1 MFSKK
6 LVLRALLGSV
16 LALTLAACGMM
27 PAGSTER
34 GSIAEIAAANDD
46 LSILVTALTEA
57 GLVDTFANDAAG
69 PFTVFA
75 PTNAAFAAALA
86 ALDLTAEELLGRD
99 DLGDILGYHVA
110 PANLSLRDVTGLEII
125 PTLFGMPIAQSGG
138 VLDGSATIRA
148 SDIAASNGTIHIID
162 EVLLPTKTIADIAVA
177 DSRFSTLVTALS
189 TADLVGAVADE
200 TADLTVF
207 APTND
212 AFGAALAALG
222 LTAEELL
229 ASDDLSDILLYHVVD
244 GAVFAEDVVA
254 LAPFNTDT
262 LLADR
267 QIGVDVVDG
276 GVVLNGSVN
285 VVITDLKA
293 VNGVI
298 HVIDFVLL
306 PTPTI
311 AEIAV
316 EDGRFETLV
325 AALGQAGLVDLFDDR
340 NGGPFTV
347 FAPTDTAF
355 GEFLSDAGLLP
366 GDLLASPDLEDIL
379 RYHVVDGAVFAEDVI
394 ALAPFNTDTLLADR
408 QIGVQVVDG
417 GVVLNGS
424 VNVTITDIEAANGV
438 IHVIDYVL
446 QPTPTIAE
454 IAVENGSFDTLVA
467 ALGAADL
474 VELFDDR
481 NQGPF
486 TVFAP
491 TDAAFTQALTDLGL
505 TAGEL
510 LASPDLGDILSY
522 HVVNGAL
529 SSADVL
535 AAITAGG
542 GTAVVET
549 LLGEDISVALDGTD
563 VVINGVATVTGFDIQ
578 AANGVIHVIDYV
590 LLPPSP

>member
-6 LVLRALLGSV
+6 LVLRALMGSV
-16 LALTLAACGMM
+16 LALTLAACGGMM
-27 PAGSTER
+27 TDGTTER
-34 GSIAEIAAANDD
+34 GSIAEIASANPELSTLVAALD
-46 LSILVTALTEA
+46 AA
-57 GLVDTFANDAAG
+57 GFVPLFSDDAAG

-75 PTNAAFAAALA
+75 PTNAAFDALLA
-86 ALDLTAEELLGRD
+86 DLDISAGDLLADTDLLTEVLT
-99 DLGDILGYHVA
+99 YHVT
-110 PANLSLRDVTGLEII
+110 PGNVSLRDATGLEII

-148 SDIAASNGTIHIID
+148 SDIAASNGTIHLID

-200 TADLTVF
+200 NADLTVF

-212 AFGAALAALG
+212 AFGAALTALG
-222 LTAEELL
+222 LTAGELL

-244 GAVFAEDVVA
+244 GAVFAEDVIA

-325 AALGQAGLVDLFDDR
+325 AALGQADLVDLFDDR

-347 FAPTDTAF
+347 FAPTDAAF
-355 GEFLSDAGLLP
+355 TEALADLNLTP
-366 GDLLASPDLEDIL
+366 GQLLASPDLGDIL
-379 RYHVVDGAVFAEDVI
+379 AYHVVPGTFLAADVI
-394 ALAPFNTDTLLADR
+394 AAAPFDAPTLLAGST
-408 QIGVQVVDG
+408 IGVEVVDG

-424 VNVTITDIEAANGV
+424 INVIITDIVAANGV
-438 IHVIDYVL
+438 V
-446 QPTPTIAE
+446 
-454 IAVENGSFDTLVA
+454 
-467 ALGAADL
+467 
-474 VELFDDR
+474 
-481 NQGPF
+481 
-486 TVFAP
+486 
-491 TDAAFTQALTDLGL
+491 
-505 TAGEL
+505 
-510 LASPDLGDILSY
+510 
-522 HVVNGAL
+522 
-529 SSADVL
+529 
-535 AAITAGG
+535 
-542 GTAVVET
+542 
-549 LLGEDISVALDGTD
+549 
-563 VVINGVATVTGFDIQ
+563 
-578 AANGVIHVIDYV
+578 HVIDYV
-590 LLPPSP
+590 LLPPTP

>member
-1 MFSKK
+1 VTPGNVS
-6 LVLRALLGSV
+6 LRA
-16 LALTLAACGMM
+16 
-27 PAGSTER
+27 
-34 GSIAEIAAANDD
+34 
-46 LSILVTALTEA
+46 
-57 GLVDTFANDAAG
+57 
-69 PFTVFA
+69 
-75 PTNAAFAAALA
+75 
-86 ALDLTAEELLGRD
+86 
-99 DLGDILGYHVA
+99 
-110 PANLSLRDVTGLEII
+110 VTGLEII

-138 VLDGSATIRA
+138 VLDGSSTIRA

-212 AFGAALAALG
+212 AFGAALTALG

-229 ASDDLSDILLYHVVD
+229 ASDDLSDILLYHVVP
-244 GAVFAEDVVA
+244 GALLAEDVIA
-254 LAPFNTDT
+254 AAPANVDT

-267 QIGVDVVDG
+267 QIGVQIVDG

-325 AALGQAGLVDLFDDR
+325 AALTQADLVGLFDDR

-347 FAPTDTAF
+347 FAPTD
-355 GEFLSDAGLLP
+355 
-366 GDLLASPDLEDIL
+366 
-379 RYHVVDGAVFAEDVI
+379 
-394 ALAPFNTDTLLADR
+394 
-408 QIGVQVVDG
+408 
-417 GVVLNGS
+417 
-424 VNVTITDIEAANGV
+424 
-438 IHVIDYVL
+438 
-446 QPTPTIAE
+446 
-454 IAVENGSFDTLVA
+454 
-467 ALGAADL
+467 
-474 VELFDDR
+474 
-481 NQGPF
+481 
-486 TVFAP
+486 
-491 TDAAFTQALTDLGL
+491 AAFTEALGDLGL
-505 TAGEL
+505 TPGEL

-522 HVVNGAL
+522 HVVDGAL
-529 SSADVL
+529 ASADVL
-535 AAITAGG
+535 AAITAGS
-542 GTAVVET
+542 GTALVET
-549 LLGEDISVALDGTD
+549 LLGEDIAVTLDGDD
-563 VVINGVATVTGFDIQ
+563 VVINGDVIITAFDIQ

-590 LLPPSP
+590 LLPPTP

>member
-1 MFSKK
+1 M
-6 LVLRALLGSV
+6 GSA

-27 PAGSTER
+27 PESTTER
-34 GSIAEIAAANDD
+34 GSIAEIASADPD
-46 LSILVTALTEA
+46 LSILVQAQGEIG
-57 GLVDTFANDAAG
+57 GLVDTFSEDNAG

-75 PTNAAFAAALA
+75 PTNAAFTALLGELGISA
-86 ALDLTAEELLGRD
+86 DELLARD

-110 PANLSLRDVTGLEII
+110 PANLSLCDVTGLEII

-138 VLDGSATIRA
+138 VLDGSSTIRA
-148 SDIAASNGTIHIID
+148 SDIAASNGTIHVID

-212 AFGAALAALG
+212 AFGAALTALG

-229 ASDDLSDILLYHVVD
+229 ASDDLSDILLYHVLPQSLT
-244 GAVFAEDVVA
+244 AEEVIA
-254 LAPFNTDT
+254 AAPTNVGT
-262 LLADR
+262 LLTDR
-267 QIGVDVVDG
+267 QIGVQVVDG

-347 FAPTDTAF
+347 FAPTDAAF
-355 GEFLSDAGLLP
+355 TQFLSDESLTP
-366 GDLLASPDLEDIL
+366 GDLLAS
-379 RYHVVDGAVFAEDVI
+379 A
-394 ALAPFNTDTLLADR
+394 
-408 QIGVQVVDG
+408 
-417 GVVLNGS
+417 
-424 VNVTITDIEAANGV
+424 
-438 IHVIDYVL
+438 
-446 QPTPTIAE
+446 
-454 IAVENGSFDTLVA
+454 
-467 ALGAADL
+467 
-474 VELFDDR
+474 
-481 NQGPF
+481 
-486 TVFAP
+486 
-491 TDAAFTQALTDLGL
+491 
-505 TAGEL
+505 
-510 LASPDLGDILSY
+510 DLGDILSY

-542 GTAVVET
+542 GTALVET
-549 LLGEDISVALDGTD
+549 LLGEDISVTLDGTD
-563 VVINGVATVTGFDIQ
+563 VEINGVATVTGFDIQ

>member
-6 LVLRALLGSV
+6 LVLRALMGSA

-27 PAGSTER
+27 PEGSTER
-34 GSIAEIAAANDD
+34 GSIAEVASANED
-46 LSILVTALTEA
+46 LSILVQALDAA
-57 GLVDTFANDAAG
+57 GLVPTFADDDAG

-75 PTNAAFAAALA
+75 PTNAAFEAALA
-86 ALDLTAEELLGRD
+86 ELGLTAAELLGSP
-99 DLGDILGYHVA
+99 DLGDILGYHVT
-110 PANLSLRDVTGLEII
+110 PGNVSLRDVSGFEII

-222 LTAEELL
+222 LTAGELL
-229 ASDDLSDILLYHVVD
+229 ASDDLSDILLYHVVP
-244 GAVFAEDVVA
+244 GTLLAEDVIA
-254 LAPFNTDT
+254 AAPANVDT
-262 LLADR
+262 LLTDR

-355 GEFLSDAGLLP
+355 GELLT
-366 GDLLASPDLEDIL
+366 DLGATPAELLGRADLGDIL
-379 RYHVVDGAVFAEDVI
+379 AYHVVPGSFLAADVI
-394 ALAPFNTDTLLADR
+394 AAAPFDAPTLLDGAT
-408 QIGVQVVDG
+408 IGVEVVDG
-417 GVVLNGS
+417 GVVLNGD
-424 VNVTITDIEAANGV
+424 VNVVIT
-438 IHVIDYVL
+438 
-446 QPTPTIAE
+446 
-454 IAVENGSFDTLVA
+454 
-467 ALGAADL
+467 
-474 VELFDDR
+474 
-481 NQGPF
+481 
-486 TVFAP
+486 
-491 TDAAFTQALTDLGL
+491 
-505 TAGEL
+505 
-510 LASPDLGDILSY
+510 
-522 HVVNGAL
+522 
-529 SSADVL
+529 
-535 AAITAGG
+535 
-542 GTAVVET
+542 
-549 LLGEDISVALDGTD
+549 
-563 VVINGVATVTGFDIQ
+563 DIQ

-590 LLPPSP
+590 LLPPAP

>member
-27 PAGSTER
+27 PEGATER
-34 GSIAEIAAANDD
+34 GSIAEIASANPELSTLVAALDAAD
-46 LSILVTALTEA
+46 FVPLFS
-57 GLVDTFANDAAG
+57 NDAAG

-75 PTNAAFAAALA
+75 PTNAAFDALLA
-86 ALDLTAEELLGRD
+86 
-99 DLGDILGYHVA
+99 DLGITAGDLLADTDLLTEVLTYHVT
-110 PANLSLRDVTGLEII
+110 PGNLSLRDVTGLEII

-138 VLDGSATIRA
+138 VLDGSSTIRA
-148 SDIAASNGTIHIID
+148 SDIAASNGTIHVID

-212 AFGAALAALG
+212 AFGAALTALG

-229 ASDDLSDILLYHVVD
+229 ASDDLSDILLYHVLPQSLT
-244 GAVFAEDVVA
+244 AEEVIA
-254 LAPFNTDT
+254 AAPTNVGT
-262 LLADR
+262 LLTDR
-267 QIGVDVVDG
+267 QIGVQVVDG

-347 FAPTDTAF
+347 FAPTDAAF
-355 GEFLSDAGLLP
+355 TQFLSDESLTP
-366 GDLLASPDLEDIL
+366 GDLLAS
-379 RYHVVDGAVFAEDVI
+379 A
-394 ALAPFNTDTLLADR
+394 
-408 QIGVQVVDG
+408 
-417 GVVLNGS
+417 
-424 VNVTITDIEAANGV
+424 
-438 IHVIDYVL
+438 
-446 QPTPTIAE
+446 
-454 IAVENGSFDTLVA
+454 
-467 ALGAADL
+467 
-474 VELFDDR
+474 
-481 NQGPF
+481 
-486 TVFAP
+486 
-491 TDAAFTQALTDLGL
+491 
-505 TAGEL
+505 
-510 LASPDLGDILSY
+510 DLGDILSY

-542 GTAVVET
+542 GTALVET
-549 LLGEDISVALDGTD
+549 LLGEDISVTLDGTD
-563 VVINGVATVTGFDIQ
+563 VEINGVATVTGFDIQ